1 MENLPSHLRPKLADL
16 TTTPAFTFPK
26 SPLIVDFNKI
36 ETEFDKVGVA
46 TGVGLRNLFVIYSK
60 KHNQCLHDP
69 MTDLV
74 VNARTASLLT
84 EAAKM
89 FEGEVMTA
97 HQAFLKMTKL
107 G

>member
-1 MENLPSHLRPKLADL
+1 
-16 TTTPAFTFPK
+16 
-26 SPLIVDFNKI
+26 
-36 ETEFDKVGVA
+36 
-46 TGVGLRNLFVIYSK
+46 
-60 KHNQCLHDP
+60 